1 MEIYSNTT
9 RFAPVCNTSSK
20 IIEFI
25 QSHCL
30 SCSGGFPI
38 RTSLATILSWQW
50 LEIGIKSTLFIVQ
63 VQSDFCCLS

>member
-25 QSHCL
+25 QS
-30 SCSGGFPI
+30 SGGFPI